1 LDEDISVEDLLL
13 GVGERT
19 GPRDFA

>member
-1 LDEDISVEDLLL
+1 VFGISALARATENNL

-19 GPRDFA
+19 GHG